1 MSYWKSCFVKF
12 HQVGGYKSKQSSF
25 LQGSQNHLAVPSR
38 VGKFLARWI
47 IKGQVALIL
56 YSWRRSSNPNSSER
70 TPWIIDCS
78 NYVVFFLAKKIMS
91 SFFFWKKLYWL
102 CLYTIYCISDLVVDR
117 LSRNSF
123 KGKTLLRVQV
133 TYLPCKAIILFGLRI
148 WPFIISFFLNHIRHY
163 LPGHLSK

>member
-1 MSYWKSCFVKF
+1 MFCKISSSWRLQVKTIF
-12 HQVGGYKSKQSSF
+12 FFFARKSKPSCCSF
-25 LQGSQNHLAVPSR
+25 KSW
-38 VGKFLARWI
+38 KFLARWI

-148 WPFIISFFLNHIRHY
+148 WPL
-163 LPGHLSK
+163 